1 MPEISRFL
9 GIVIGMFYREHGQP
23 HIHAVYGDFAVT
35 VEIESGIVSGRF
47 PRRAL
52 ALLQEWV
59 ALHREELLEDWRL
72 ARQGLPLRPVPPL
85 E

>member
-23 HIHAVYGDFAVT
+23 HFRTLPPTAMRLV
-35 VEIESGIVSGRF
+35 
-47 PRRAL
+47 L
-52 ALLQEWV
+52 EW
-59 ALHREELLEDWRL
+59 ASLHRAELLENWQL
-72 ARQGLPLRPVPPL
+72 ARQGQPLHHIAPL